1 MRVRVGGL
9 AYLAL
14 LSNHDLLFFD
24 FATNS
29 MPISVTHLPPLHAVH
44 HRPLVY
50 GPSCSRLDSMREQMR
65 RNKVTAYRYPSIK
78 R

>member
-1 MRVRVGGL
+1 MLGRVGGL

-29 MPISVTHLPPLHAVH
+29 MLISVAHLPPLHAVH
-44 HRPLVY
+44 HRPQVY
-50 GPSCSRLDSMREQMR
+50 GPGRSRLDSML
-65 RNKVTAYRYPSIK
+65 K
-78 R
+78 